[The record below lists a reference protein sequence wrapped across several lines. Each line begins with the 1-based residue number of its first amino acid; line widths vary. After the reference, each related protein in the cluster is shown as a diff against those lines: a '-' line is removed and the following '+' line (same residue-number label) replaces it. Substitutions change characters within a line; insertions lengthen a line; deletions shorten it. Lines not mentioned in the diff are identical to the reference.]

1 MILFTFYF
9 VQDKLL
15 QFSPSKRLT
24 AEQVMSAAVSLSLS
38 VSVSVP
44 GSVPGSGSGSVCVC
58 LCVRVHVCVCVRH
71 LSLACFIS
79 REREIISLSHA

>member
-24 AEQVMSAAVSLSLS
+24 AEQVMSAAVSLFLS
-38 VSVSVP
+38 VSV
-44 GSVPGSGSGSVCVC
+44 SVPGSGSGSVCVC